1 MAAGDTYYRQ
11 IATGSTVTTSSGVNG
26 LFGAYSGLS
35 LLGASEVV
43 IVQLLASGGDLRV
56 SGNPA
61 IGATNNLG
69 MFIGIAASL
78 IDLPPM
84 IRTEASQMT
93 FCPEIASEI
102 TNNPTAQWAIW
113 RRV

>member
-1 MAAGDTYYRQ
+1 MAIDSYFRFV
-11 IATGSTVTTSSGVNG
+11 ATGSTATTSSGVNG

-43 IVQLLASGGDLRV
+43 IVQLLASGGDLRI

-69 MFIGIAASL
+69 MFIGISASL
-78 IDLPPM
+78 VDLPPM

-93 FCPEIASEI
+93 FTREVASEVS
-102 TNNPTAQWAIW
+102 NNPTVQWAIW
-113 RRV
+113 RRIQ